1 MPRRGDRGIPQPIVG
16 DQADPRGFPVL
27 VATFCDAMGAR
38 GLAET
43 TISNRRRMLGFLAE
57 WLQDRGVTRPSD
69 VTKPMLDR
77 YQRWLYHYRKTDGD
91 PLTFRSQHARL
102 VAVRAFFK
110 WAARQN
116 LILYNPASELELPR
130 VEKRLP
136 KAVLTIGETEMVL
149 AQPNLEHP
157 GGLRDRAMLEMFY
170 STGMRRMELANL
182 QLFDVDFDRRTV
194 FVRQGKGRKDR
205 MVPVGERALA
215 WVNRYLID
223 VRPRWAPVPDDNW
236 LFLTHDGT
244 PFSPSRLT
252 QMARNYIKASGVGKQ
267 GACHLFRHT
276 MATLMLE
283 GGADIRHIQAM
294 LGHVRLETTE
304 IYTQVSIRHLQQI
317 HAACHPGASNELNR
331 DDDTQAFLDQ
341 ALHSN
346 AVDDAA
352 MSKEELL
359 AVLKQEVDLKNRPDA
374 DGDRA

>member
-1 MPRRGDRGIPQPIVG
+1 VPRRGERSPPAPIPG
-16 DQADPRGFPVL
+16 DQGDGRGFPVL
-27 VATFCDAMGAR
+27 VEQFCDAMGAR
-38 GLAET
+38 GLSEA
-43 TISNRRRMLGFLAE
+43 TISNRRRMLAFLAE

-77 YQRWLYHYRKTDGD
+77 YQRWLFHYRKADGD

-130 VEKRLP
+130 LEKRLP
-136 KAVLTIGETEMVL
+136 KAVLTIGEAEAVL
-149 AQPNLEHP
+149 AQPNLETP
-157 GGLRDRAMLEMFY
+157 GGLRDRAMLEVFY

-205 MVPVGERALA
+205 MVPIGDRALA
-215 WVNRYLID
+215 WINRYLID
-223 VRPRWAPVPDDNW
+223 VRPRWAKIPDDNW

-244 PFSPSRLT
+244 AFSPSRLT
-252 QMARNYIKASGVGKQ
+252 QMARNYIKASGVGKE

-317 HAACHPGASNELNR
+317 HAACHPGATNELNR
-331 DDDTQAFLDQ
+331 DNDTRAFLDETTGD
-341 ALHSN
+341 
-346 AVDDAA
+346 AVT
-352 MSKEELL
+352 SREELL
-359 AVLKQEVDLKNRPDA
+359 AGLETDLVLKNRLTPDPDTA
-374 DGDRA
+374 TRQT